1 MPDQLSFENVSIY
14 YNKIV
19 NDGKP
24 DKNKDLS
31 ARLYLY
37 LTQIKTL
44 GDPTMSELAVSARVS
59 KPAVSNAVK
68 KLQEMGLVDVR
79 ESETDRRVTHLF
91 ITDTG
96 KEVLEVLD
104 SADQQFFGK
113 IEEILGDE
121 DFKLFSNLWDR
132 ISRGL
137 EEETKS

>member
-24 DKNKDLS
+24 DNNRDLS

-37 LTQIKTL
+37 LTLIKTL
-44 GDPTMSELAVSARVS
+44 GNPTMSELATSARVS

-68 KLQEMGLVDVR
+68 KLQEMGLVDIR
-79 ESETDRRVTHLF
+79 ESTKDRRVSHLC
-91 ITDTG
+91 ISDTG

-104 SADQQFFGK
+104 SADQQFFRK
-113 IEEILGDE
+113 IAEILGDD
-121 DFKLFSNLWDR
+121 DFKLFADLWER
-132 ISRGL
+132 ISSGL
-137 EEETKS
+137 EEETRS

>member
-24 DKNKDLS
+24 DNNRDLS

-44 GDPTMSELAVSARVS
+44 GDPTMSELASSVRVS

-68 KLQEMGLVDVR
+68 KLQEMGLVAVR
-79 ESETDRRVTHLF
+79 ESTQDRRFSHLC
-91 ITDTG
+91 ISDTG

-104 SADQQFFGK
+104 SADQQFFRK
-113 IEEILGDE
+113 IEEILGDD
-121 DFKLFSNLWDR
+121 DFKLFANLWNR

-137 EEETKS
+137 EEETK

>member
-19 NDGKP
+19 NDGKI
-24 DKNKDLS
+24 DNRRDLS

-44 GDPTMSELAVSARVS
+44 GDPTMSELASSVRVS

-68 KLQEMGLVDVR
+68 KLQEMGLVDIR
-79 ESETDRRVTHLF
+79 ESTKDRRVSHLC
-91 ITDTG
+91 ISDTG

-104 SADQQFFGK
+104 SADQQFFRK
-113 IEEILGDE
+113 IEEILGDD
-121 DFKLFSNLWDR
+121 DFKLFANLWER
-132 ISRGL
+132 ISQGL